1 MSKNVFNEMT
11 SEKKEEK
18 RNKEGNRLIVN
29 RHRIYQNVCTPHVEE
44 EKKYTRC
51 YI

>member
-18 RNKEGNRLIVN
+18 GNKRRESTYRKPTPDIPKRLYASCG
-29 RHRIYQNVCTPHVEE
+29 RRKEIY
-44 EKKYTRC
+44 
-51 YI
+51 

>member
-18 RNKEGNRLIVN
+18 RNKRRESTYRKPTRDIPKRL
-29 RHRIYQNVCTPHVEE
+29 YASWEE